1 MLMNHSYLKTAS
13 LFQALADPTRLE
25 LLRRIEPG
33 ECCASELHTALGM
46 SQPRIA
52 RHLKI
57 LVDAGLLSARRDG
70 RFVRYLLTGEPA
82 TRGVVVGALALLGPD
97 PRQDHETSAPRV
109 DPLPTRPSRAGRPGE
124 VAPVGSPSAPPPEPP
139 EDSPRGVIEDFLL

>member
-1 MLMNHSYLKTAS
+1 MFMDSFYLKAAS
-13 LFQALADPTRLE
+13 LFQAMADPTRLE

-33 ECCASELHTALGM
+33 ECCASELHTALAM
-46 SQPRIA
+46 SQPRVA

-82 TRGVVVGALALLGPD
+82 TRRVVLSALALLGSGPGD
-97 PRQDHETSAPRV
+97 GNKTSALRV
-109 DPLPTRPSRAGRPGE
+109 DPPGRPTGRQGE
-124 VAPVGSPSAPPPEPP
+124 AASAGSQPAPPPDPP
-139 EDSPRGVIEDFLL
+139 EDPPRGTLEDFLL